1 MVKAGFKLVSALRL
15 CILQKIFLLVGIE
28 NVSNDDESS

>member
-1 MVKAGFKLVSALRL
+1 MVKAGFKLVTTPYLR
-15 CILQKIFLLVGIE
+15 ILQIIFLLVGIE